1 MSKNLK
7 INPDWEDVNVAR
19 YELRLMSADRILIE
33 DKSPYRFRTKEDFH
47 EFLQTG
53 DLKLTV
59 PQYIEVEE

>member
-1 MSKNLK
+1 MKRLVL
-7 INPDWEDVNVAR
+7 NPEWEDVNVAR

-33 DKSPYRFRTKEDFH
+33 DKSPYRFRTKEDFY